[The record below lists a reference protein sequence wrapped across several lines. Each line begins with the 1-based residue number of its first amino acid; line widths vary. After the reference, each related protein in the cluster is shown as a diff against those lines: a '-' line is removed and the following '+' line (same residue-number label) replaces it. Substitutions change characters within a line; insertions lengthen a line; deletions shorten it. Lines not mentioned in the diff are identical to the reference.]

1 MWDEG
6 TRSWSPLIRPYSRKR
21 LECSARG
28 TTTEGKS
35 VGESDSAMVSSTD
48 RAFFEVS
55 GVDMNF
61 GALAALQ
68 GVSFEVEKGT
78 IFGIAGPNGAGK
90 TTLLNVISGVCKP
103 SRGEVYLEGVKIS
116 GLKPMNVC
124 YRGVARTFQIPVVF
138 PTLTVLENIKIG
150 MIFGHGP
157 GQRSSKRISEFV
169 DFVGLGGKENLL
181 AANIDLYS
189 RKLLMLAAALSTE
202 PKLLLLDEPLSGLNF
217 REIEDFLRVVK
228 ELNQEMGATI
238 LIVEHLFDKLVET
251 SQEIMI
257 LDFGRQI
264 YLGPSDTVADDPTV
278 IEVYL
283 GMKRHA

>member
-1 MWDEG
+1 
-6 TRSWSPLIRPYSRKR
+6 
-21 LECSARG
+21 LERWARD
-28 TTTEGKS
+28 TSIEEKS
-35 VGESDSAMVSSTD
+35 VGEVAFAMVESRD

-68 GVSFEVEKGT
+68 DVSFEVEKGA

-90 TTLLNVISGVCKP
+90 TTLLNVISGACRP
-103 SRGEVYLEGVKIS
+103 SRGEVYLEDVNIS

-169 DFVGLGGKENLL
+169 DFVGLGGKEDLL

-189 RKLLMLAAALSTE
+189 RKLLMLAATLSTE

-217 REIEDFLRVVK
+217 REIEDFLKVAE
-228 ELNQEMGATI
+228 ELNREMGVTI
-238 LIVEHLFDKLVET
+238 LIVEHLFDKLVEV
-251 SQEIMI
+251 SQRMMI

-264 YLGPSDTVADDPTV
+264 YLGPSDRVAEDPTV